1 MKMKYTQLVSLLSL
15 CAAGSSFAAI
25 VDVGSLSTFD
35 GGVADLVV
43 TLDGVNIA
51 SGYAGTGFFSV
62 TDSVVSSYILSKNWT
77 NLKSAFTAT
86 IGTDDFNSG
95 VDFLYG
101 NGNIAGGFA
110 INNSVFDPTSYLG
123 NSIYTFISGA
133 ASVAATNEGQF
144 ALFKHTETLSADPTA
159 PGTPTSYALNL
170 NNGAL
175 LVGEYGTST
184 VDLTGFGGSANASVT
199 SINIVPETSST
210 LLGAMGAL
218 LLLRRRRN

>member
-35 GGVADLVV
+35 GGNADFVV
-43 TLDGVNIA
+43 TLDGVNIS
-51 SGYAGTGFFSV
+51 SGFAGTGFFSV
-62 TDSVVSSYILSKNWT
+62 TDSAVSTYISNQDWT

-133 ASVAATNEGQF
+133 ASVAATNEGEF
-144 ALFKHTETLSADPTA
+144 ALFKHNETLSADPSLPA
-159 PGTPTSYALNL
+159 TPTQYALNL
-170 NNGAL
+170 KNGTL
-175 LVGEYGTST
+175 LVGVIGTST
-184 VDLTGFGGSANASVT
+184 VDLTGFGGSASTPVA
-199 SINIVPETSST
+199 SINIVPETSSA